1 MTIQDLG
8 ALGEFVSSVV
18 VVITLVYLTMQVRQG
33 NALARA
39 QTRQSVMEGVRADL
53 HKMIDEPSVVH
64 CFSKEEA
71 LTPDEKARFTSW
83 LAAAMRQRQYE
94 WVQHH
99 HGVIDRETW
108 KTYQRLIPLH
118 LAGQRARQWWQISTN
133 YFEPGFVESVNELL
147 ASTLPTSFFDDLAAL
162 EI

>member
-53 HKMIDEPSVVH
+53 HKLVDEPSVVH

-71 LTPDEKARFTSW
+71 LTPDEKARFSSW
-83 LAAAMRQRQYE
+83 LAAAMRLRQYE

-99 HGVIDRETW
+99 HGGYR
-108 KTYQRLIPLH
+108 P
-118 LAGQRARQWWQISTN
+118 
-133 YFEPGFVESVNELL
+133 
-147 ASTLPTSFFDDLAAL
+147 
-162 EI
+162 